1 MYNKEGRI
9 KLETTAHIQNRLD
22 TNIQFYNTD
31 VGTADLV
38 FDVTRNGSPLLV
50 SSENADVIIQLETTD
65 KRKNYV
71 VDTVIPVDPMNG
83 VLKYTI
89 PNDFLGLANK
99 DNKTVK
105 IIGQTWIA
113 IHGKEDIVTHAEF
126 SFSIKDSIINTI
138 PAVDKIN
145 EIRTFQEFR
154 ESIMNTINEINEAL
168 ANGQDYVSQMETAK
182 ASGLKALND
191 RSIQV
196 MQEIATLVGTSKKD
210 ITDLKNSTMSE
221 LENKANQIKA
231 DVEKLNKYDTT
242 TWQKSKLTNDNG
254 TSQIVAIGNDLE
266 KLRSLPPGFYYT
278 TSTPIGLTYSTEWAS
293 STAGYTE
300 VYERDSVTKH
310 IIFRP
315 YNSSQQFIMRYYNE
329 WNGWERI
336 NPDMRRK
343 WLGTIGQE
351 NNEYSSLLQLPCG
364 LYECSIP
371 ADAFNV
377 DAPQDPNGGGYIAEV
392 DVTDGAAG
400 KRKQLRLIVSGRN
413 TEYRGTVHTSSTAFP
428 DGKFLGWKRVQDAE
442 EFEALNNDTG
452 WIDWEIK
459 NDATK
464 RQTDDPNALQCQY
477 RIRMVNGIKIAHLR
491 VNVNNLVTQT
501 AFGSIPSHM
510 VPRIEHFYARTPVTM
525 NPAVVLV
532 DVTGDLMFYVNE
544 TDKAKWLPGHYIVG
558 EFSWIIDEVGGN

>member
-50 SSENADVIIQLETTD
+50 SSENADVFLIL
-65 KRKNYV
+65 KNGKNYI
-71 VDTVIPVDPMNG
+71 VDNVEPIDPMKG
-83 VLKYTI
+83 RMKYTI
-89 PNDFLGLANK
+89 PNVFLGLTGNV
-99 DNKTVK
+99 N
-105 IIGQTWIA
+105 GQLFIA
-113 IHGKEDIVTHAEF
+113 VHGKEDIVTEVEF
-126 SFSIKDSIINTI
+126 SFKVADSLINTI
-138 PAVDKIN
+138 PAVDKLN

-168 ANGQDYVSQMETAK
+168 ANGQDYVSQMETEK

-191 RSIQV
+191 RSTQV
-196 MQEIATLVGTSKKD
+196 MQEIATLVNTSKKD
-210 ITDLKNSTMSE
+210 ITDLKNNTMSE
-221 LENKANQIKA
+221 LDNKANQIKA
-231 DVEKLNKYDTT
+231 DVEKLNKYDTSD
-242 TWQKSKLTNDNG
+242 WQKAKLIQDNG
-254 TSQIVAIGNDLE
+254 QLQIVSLADDLN
-266 KLRSLPPGFYYT
+266 KLHDLKTGFYYT
-278 TSTPIGLTYSTEWAS
+278 TTTPITGIGAT
-293 STAGYTE
+293 STAGFLE
-300 VYERDSVTKH
+300 VLERNGGILKRIT
-310 IIFRP
+310 FRP
-315 YNSSQQFIMRYYNE
+315 YNSTQIWQKRFYNTWE
-329 WNGWERI
+329 DWERV
-336 NPDMRRK
+336 NPEDYKRK
-343 WLGTIGQE
+343 WLGTLGQE
-351 NNEYSSLLQLPCG
+351 GNTYTDVLSLPG
-364 LYECSIP
+364 GKYECTIP
-371 ADAFNV
+371 SDAFSVN
-377 DAPQDPNGGGYIAEV
+377 APQDPNGGSYIAEI
-392 DVTDGAAG
+392 DVTESENG
-400 KRKQLRLIVSGRN
+400 RKQLRLIASSRN
-413 TEYRGTVHTSSTAFP
+413 NEYRATIHTNNVFS
-428 DGKFLGWKRVQDAE
+428 GWKRVQNAE
-442 EFEALNNDTG
+442 EFETLNNDTG

-464 RQTDDPNALQCQY
+464 RQTDAPNAIQCQY
-477 RIRMVNGIKIAHLR
+477 RVRMVNGIKIAHLR

>member
-50 SSENADVIIQLETTD
+50 NSENADVIIQLETTD

-71 VDTVIPVDPMNG
+71 VDTVVPVDPMNG

-105 IIGQTWIA
+105 IIGQTWITV
-113 IHGKEDIVTHAEF
+113 HGKEDIVTHAEF

-145 EIRTFQEFR
+145 EIRTFHEFR

-168 ANGQDYVSQMETAK
+168 ANGQDYVSQIETAK

-191 RSIQV
+191 RSTQV
-196 MQEIATLVGTSKKD
+196 MQEIATLVSTSKKD
-210 ITDLKNSTMSE
+210 ITDLKNNTMSE
-221 LENKANQIKA
+221 LDNKANQIKT
-231 DVEKLNKYDTT
+231 DVEKLNKYDTSD
-242 TWQKSKLTNDNG
+242 WQKAKLIQDNG
-254 TSQIVAIGNDLE
+254 QLQIVSLADDINKLHDL
-266 KLRSLPPGFYYT
+266 KTGFYYT
-278 TSTPIGLTYSTEWAS
+278 TTTPIVGIGAT
-293 STAGYTE
+293 STAGFLE
-300 VYERDSVTKH
+300 VLERNGGILKRIT
-310 IIFRP
+310 FRP
-315 YNSSQQFIMRYYNE
+315 YNSTQIWQKRFYNTWE
-329 WNGWERI
+329 DWERV
-336 NPDMRRK
+336 NPEDYKRK
-343 WLGTIGQE
+343 WLGTLGQE
-351 NNEYSSLLQLPCG
+351 GNTYTDVLSLPG
-364 LYECSIP
+364 GKYECTIP
-371 ADAFNV
+371 SDAFSVN
-377 DAPQDPNGGGYIAEV
+377 APQDPNGGSYIAEI
-392 DVTDGAAG
+392 DVTESENG
-400 KRKQLRLIVSGRN
+400 RKQLRLIASSRN
-413 TEYRGTVHTSSTAFP
+413 NEYRATVHTNNVFS
-428 DGKFLGWKRVQDAE
+428 GWKRVQNAE

-464 RQTDDPNALQCQY
+464 RQTDDPNAIQCQY
-477 RIRMVNGIKIAHLR
+477 RVRMVNGIKIAHLR

-510 VPRIEHFYARTPVTM
+510 VPKIQHFYARTPVSL

-532 DVTGDLMFYVNE
+532 DVTGDLMFYVNMS
-544 TDKAKWLPGHYIVG
+544 DRDKWLPGHYVVG
-558 EFSWIIDEVGGN
+558 EFSWIIDEVGGI